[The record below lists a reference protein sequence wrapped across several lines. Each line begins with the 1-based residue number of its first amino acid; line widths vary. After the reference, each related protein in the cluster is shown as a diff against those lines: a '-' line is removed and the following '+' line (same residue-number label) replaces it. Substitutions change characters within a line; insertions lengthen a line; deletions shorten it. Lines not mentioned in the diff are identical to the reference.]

1 MANLQVLETQ
11 GTKGRAIRTPKLTL
25 SHFVFEDLSLYF
37 NDVYACMSVEEGC
50 THECACLQEP
60 EEDLR
65 SPRAGF
71 TGKSHQTC
79 MLGTEP
85 LSSKGVE

>member
-1 MANLQVLETQ
+1 MANLHVLETWE
-11 GTKGRAIRTPKLTL
+11 TTGRAIRTPKLTL
-25 SHFVFEDLSLYF
+25 SHLVFEDLSLYF
-37 NDVYACMSVEEGC
+37 NDVYVCMSVEKGC
-50 THECACLQEP
+50 THEFTCLREP

-65 SPRAGF
+65 SPGAGF
-71 TGKSHQTC
+71 TGKSHQSW

>member
-1 MANLQVLETQ
+1 
-11 GTKGRAIRTPKLTL
+11 
-25 SHFVFEDLSLYF
+25 
-37 NDVYACMSVEEGC
+37 MSVGEGC
-50 THECACLQEP
+50 THECACLREP

-71 TGKSHQTC
+71 TGKSHQTW